1 MSNGPTGGAA
11 GAGGVTD
18 FTPKQTGTESAL
30 STYAGPYVTEMLGKG
45 AALADQPYQ
54 AYMGPLTAGTSA
66 LQDKAFQGIANLT
79 VPTDASG
86 ASAMGAFTPGTF
98 AASGAPAMTTEG
110 ADATAATGIVGEY
123 MNPYLSAVLN
133 PQLQEARRQAEISR
147 QAEAGRFTRAGAFGG
162 SRQALADLERD
173 DRLNRNLADITGK
186 GYAQAFQQARDQFN
200 LEQDR
205 ARAAQE
211 MANRFGFDVL
221 SAQGKAGQIQR
232 DIEAEGI
239 AADREQFEE
248 ERDFPYKQVQYM
260 QSLLQGL
267 PLQTQSYT
275 YSQPSQLSSILAG
288 GGLPEILAAIYR
300 GNQGQDKETGA
311 DPVDEMI
318 DDAIEAGTTGGDD

>member
-30 STYAGPYVTEMLGKG
+30 STYAGPYVTEMLGRG
-45 AALADQPYQ
+45 QALATQPYQ

-66 LQDKAFQGIANLT
+66 LQDQAFQGIANLT
-79 VPTDASG
+79 VPTT
-86 ASAMGAFTPGTF
+86 MGAFTPDTF

-110 ADATAATGIVGEY
+110 ADAPAATGIVGEY
-123 MNPYLSAVLN
+123 MNPYLQAVLN

-147 QAEAGRFTRAGAFGG
+147 VADQGRFTRAGAFGG

-173 DRLNRNLADITGK
+173 DRLQRNLADITGK
-186 GYAQAFQQARDQFN
+186 GYAQAFESARQQFN
-200 LEQDR
+200 TEQER
-205 ARAAQE
+205 QKAAQE

-221 SAQGKAGQIQR
+221 SAQGRGGDIQR
-232 DIEAEGI
+232 GIEAEGI

-275 YSQPSQLSSILAG
+275 YSQPSSLSNILAG

-300 GNQGQDKETGA
+300 GNQGQNPQEQDQEEGKTGI
-311 DPVDEMI
+311 PYVD
-318 DDAIEAGTTGGDD
+318 AVIEAEGGDD

>member
-1 MSNGPTGGAA
+1 MSTEDDISGQ
-11 GAGGVTD
+11 
-18 FTPKQTGTESAL
+18 QTGTESAL
-30 STYAGPYVTEMLGKG
+30 STYVGPYVTEMLGKG

-66 LQDKAFQGIANLT
+66 LQDTAFTGLAGLAL
-79 VPTDASG
+79 PTDASG

-110 ADATAATGIVGEY
+110 ADAPAATGVVGEY

-173 DRLNRNLADITGK
+173 DRLQRNLADITGK
-186 GYAQAFQQARDQFN
+186 GYASAFESARRQFN
-200 LEQDR
+200 VEQDR
-205 ARAAQE
+205 AKQAQE

-221 SAQGKAGQIQR
+221 GAQSKAGQIQR

-239 AADREQFEE
+239 AADKAQFEE
-248 ERDFPYKQVQYM
+248 ERDFPYRQVSYM
-260 QSLLQGL
+260 QSLLSGL
-267 PLQTQSYT
+267 PLATQSYS
-275 YSQPSQLSSILAG
+275 YAQPSALSNILAG
-288 GGLPEILAAIYR
+288 GGLPDILASIF
-300 GNQGQDKETGA
+300 GINKK
-311 DPVDEMI
+311 DERLPNEVGSGS
-318 DDAIEAGTTGGDD
+318 DG

>member
-1 MSNGPTGGAA
+1 MSNGTSAGGAA
-11 GAGGVTD
+11 GAGGGTD

-30 STYAGPYVTEMLGKG
+30 STYVGPYVTEMLGKG

-98 AASGAPAMTTEG
+98 AASGAPTASG
-110 ADATAATGIVGEY
+110 DVPAATGIVGEY

-267 PLQTQSYT
+267 PLQTQSYS
-275 YSQPSQLSSILAG
+275 YSQPSSLSNILAG
-288 GGLPEILAAIYR
+288 GGIADVLRSLFS
-300 GNQGQDKETGA
+300 GSQGQDEEMGTDPNSGLPTNDPSQGPGA
-311 DPVDEMI
+311 
-318 DDAIEAGTTGGDD
+318 G

>member
-1 MSNGPTGGAA
+1 MTNGTEDITG
-11 GAGGVTD
+11 
-18 FTPKQTGTESAL
+18 KQTGTESAL

-66 LQDKAFQGIANLT
+66 LQDTAFTGLAGLAL
-79 VPTDASG
+79 PTDASG

-110 ADATAATGIVGEY
+110 ADAPAATGVVGEY

-147 QAEAGRFTRAGAFGG
+147 QAESGRFTRAGAFGG

-186 GYAQAFQQARDQFN
+186 GYAQAFESARRQFN
-200 LEQDR
+200 VEQDR
-205 ARAAQE
+205 AKQAQD

-221 SAQGKAGQIQR
+221 GAQTRAGQIQR

-239 AADREQFEE
+239 AADKAQFEE
-248 ERDFPYKQVQYM
+248 ERDFPYRQVSYM
-260 QSLLQGL
+260 QSLLSGL
-267 PLQTQSYT
+267 PLATQSYS
-275 YSQPSQLSSILAG
+275 YAQPSALSNILAG
-288 GGLPEILAAIYR
+288 GGLPDILASIF
-300 GNQGQDKETGA
+300 GINKK
-311 DPVDEMI
+311 DERLPNEVGSGS
-318 DDAIEAGTTGGDD
+318 DD